1 MTKRPT
7 SLLSLFR
14 TAALVALA
22 ALLLLRLGPFCEAAA
37 QAAPLAPAM
46 AGCDERE
53 SDTPAK
59 KASTSACTTPCTAVR
74 GEALAKV
81 GPAPVFSIAPWPSP
95 LSSLVGL
102 PVPPATPPPRS
113 A

>member
-1 MTKRPT
+1 MTKGSA
-7 SLLSLFR
+7 SLLPLFR

-46 AGCDERE
+46 AGCDEKG

-59 KASTSACTTPCTAVR
+59 KASVSACMTPCTAVR
-74 GEALAKV
+74 GEALARAE
-81 GPAPVFSIAPWPSP
+81 PAPAFSIAPWSSP
-95 LSSLVGL
+95 VSSLVGL